1 MAKGLRSK
9 ARKKCNT
16 EKRLKLKKFEA
27 QRLERIVAKM
37 DEVRKHTMEIS
48 VAPPLPVPQASNAV
62 LVRVTTLLDEGD
74 ESTKKP
80 LAGRVTKKRVVK
92 QKQ

>member
-1 MAKGLRSK
+1 LRSK

-48 VAPPLPVPQASNAV
+48 SVTPLPLISEPKAV
-62 LVRVTTLLDEGD
+62 IVKVSVLPDENLN
-74 ESTKKP
+74 KP
-80 LAGRVTKKRVVK
+80 SAGGITKKRTNK
-92 QKQ
+92 RQN